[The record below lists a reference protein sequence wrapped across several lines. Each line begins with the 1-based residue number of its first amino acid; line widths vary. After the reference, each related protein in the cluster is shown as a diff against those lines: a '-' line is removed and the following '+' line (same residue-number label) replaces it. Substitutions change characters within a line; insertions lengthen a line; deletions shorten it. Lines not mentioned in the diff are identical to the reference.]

1 MMWGSRMSG
10 PDQPN
15 PGAASHARDWAMTQ
29 HWDDLLFAHWPM
41 DPEKIAA
48 LLPDGLDVDLCRGS
62 AWLGVVP
69 FRMDRIQ
76 LRGLPSVP
84 GFRRFPELNLRTYV
98 RDALTGTPGVYFF
111 SLDAANPVA
120 VMIARGFFQLP
131 YYWAQMRM
139 RPVSDRE
146 FSFSSSRLLTR
157 RPVRFAARYRGLGP
171 SRQLAESRPGSIE
184 FFLTERYSL
193 FTQDPLGRLLRSTI
207 RHIPWTLEEADADIT
222 CNDLA
227 RAVGLNLPGGKPLL
241 YYSRHLAVYVWQ
253 AEFVAAPA
261 PRAPVP
267 AAG

>member
-1 MMWGSRMSG
+1 MSG
-10 PDQPN
+10 PDAPN
-15 PGAASHARDWAMTQ
+15 TGALPHARDWVMTQ

-41 DPEKIAA
+41 EPEKIASV
-48 LLPDGLDVDLCRGS
+48 LPDGLDVDLCRGS

-76 LRGLPSVP
+76 LRGLPPVP

-131 YYWAQMRM
+131 YHWASMQMKA
-139 RPVSDRE
+139 VSDRE

-157 RPVRFAARYRGLGP
+157 RAVHFAARYRGLGP
-171 SRQLAESRPGSIE
+171 TRQLAESRPGSIE
-184 FFLTERYSL
+184 HFLTERYCL
-193 FTQDPLGRLLRSTI
+193 FTLDPLGRLLRSTI
-207 RHIPWTLEEADADIT
+207 RHIPWTLEEAEADIT
-222 CNDLA
+222 RNDLV
-227 RAVGLNLPGGKPLL
+227 RAVGLELPCEKPLL

-253 AEFVAAPA
+253 AEFVAAPLTG
-261 PRAPVP
+261 RPVP

>member
-1 MMWGSRMSG
+1 MSG
-10 PDQPN
+10 PDAPN
-15 PGAASHARDWAMTQ
+15 TGALPHARDWVMTQ

-41 DPEKIAA
+41 EPEKIAA
-48 LLPDGLDVDLCRGS
+48 VLPDGLDVDLCRGS

-76 LRGLPSVP
+76 LRGLPPVP

-131 YYWAQMRM
+131 YHWASMQMKA
-139 RPVSDRE
+139 VSDRE

-157 RPVRFAARYRGLGP
+157 RAVHFAARYRGLGP
-171 SRQLAESRPGSIE
+171 TRQLAESRPGSIE
-184 FFLTERYSL
+184 HFLTERYCL
-193 FTQDPLGRLLRSTI
+193 FTLDPLGRLLRSTI
-207 RHIPWTLEEADADIT
+207 RHIPWTLEEAEADIT
-222 CNDLA
+222 RNDLV
-227 RAVGLNLPGGKPLL
+227 RAVGLELPCEKPLL

-253 AEFVAAPA
+253 AEFVAAPLTG
-261 PRAPVP
+261 RPVP